1 MQAARDAVSL
11 ARLYGKKLGHGSL
24 AVVTEGF
31 ETELRR
37 SGLLKGVY
45 AVDQAASYADGE
57 APTEGADARYG
68 IFVGP
73 LACVGQM
80 FEQGHHKEHFV
91 MVTPN
96 SDQLPQSLVKQLI
109 GYQKKHQVTF
119 MAPSAWAARVVEQ
132 FLTEEYCLVVPHGV
146 SPEYMPLPDCADEA
160 RELYLH
166 EGQFRAIHFSTSDRQ
181 RKGTIELLKGWGLL
195 EGQLAARNSLLLC
208 VMDYPAKAALEEAIA
223 DGEVPDWAKIKE
235 TVRITDRAELPPAS
249 MCRTLCRSHISVQP
263 SRGEGFGLIPL
274 QALCSGVPIV
284 ATTATGHSEYLGYPC
299 TSRQGMVLI
308 RTGDEAP
315 IDDLPGSRAPS
326 VSPWEIA
333 SALGFARAEWPR
345 LHAQAQA
352 NAHIW
357 RSNWSW
363 EASLESFVKLLK
375 QP

>member
-1 MQAARDAVSL
+1 MSL

-57 APTEGADARYG
+57 APTEGADARIG

-80 FEQGHHKEHFV
+80 FEQGRHEEHFI

-96 SDQLPQSLVKQLI
+96 SDQLPQSLVKQLN
-109 GYQKKHQVTF
+109 GYQEKFSVRF
-119 MAPSAWAARVVEQ
+119 MSPSHWAADIVVK
-132 FLTEEYCLVVPHGV
+132 FLGSCMVVPHGV

-166 EGQFRAIHFSTSDRQ
+166 EGQFRAIHFSTSERQ
-181 RKGTIELLKGWGLL
+181 RKGTVELLKAWGI
-195 EGQLAARNSLLLC
+195 LADRRPAQNSLLLC

-223 DGEVPDWAKIKE
+223 DGEVPHWQAIKE
-235 TVRITDRAELPPAS
+235 TVRITDRAELPPAA
-249 MCRTLCRSHISVQP
+249 MCRTLCRAHVSVQP
-263 SRGEGFGLIPL
+263 SRGEGFGMIPL

-284 ATTATGHSEYLGYPC
+284 ATAATGHSEYLSYDKTTPGAEL
-299 TSRQGMVLI
+299 VW
-308 RTGDEAP
+308 TGPDEP

-326 VSPWEIA
+326 VRPEAIA
-333 SALGFARAEWPR
+333 VALQTAREDWPR
-345 LHAQAQA
+345 LHAHAQS

-363 EASLESFVKLLK
+363 KASLEPFVKLIK
-375 QP
+375 DP